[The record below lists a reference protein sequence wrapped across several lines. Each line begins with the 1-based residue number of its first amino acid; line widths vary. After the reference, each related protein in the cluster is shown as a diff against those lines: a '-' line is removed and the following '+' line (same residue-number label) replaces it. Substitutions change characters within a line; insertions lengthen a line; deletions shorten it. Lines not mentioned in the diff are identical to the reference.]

1 MEAKHESD
9 TAPASER
16 RARDLRETASDLQRE
31 ADMIAEGGGVLQP
44 AIPTSR
50 TTFEPSAKS
59 RAANH
64 PTAKAQRSSTRSR
77 LRQRWEASL
86 AEFST
91 RQLERIA
98 RMSSPRTR
106 LQLVSE
112 RVKLTMNQAAL
123 AIELLE
129 DFRSGKY
136 REISWA
142 SVAALVGMVA
152 YLINPNDVIPD
163 VLPILG
169 QIDDAVVVQ
178 LGVLVLRKDLRR
190 YCEFKGYSRSE
201 YFAA

>member
-1 MEAKHESD
+1 
-9 TAPASER
+9 
-16 RARDLRETASDLQRE
+16 
-31 ADMIAEGGGVLQP
+31 MIAEGGGVLQP

-50 TTFEPSAKS
+50 TTFEPPAKS
-59 RAANH
+59 TAAKSTAAKSTAAND
-64 PTAKAQRSSTRSR
+64 PERSSTRSR

-169 QIDDAVVVQ
+169 QIDDAAVVQ

-190 YCEFKGYSRSE
+190 YCEFKGYSTSE
-201 YFAA
+201 YFGA